1 MALGK
6 IRVIEVVGRVVSHAD
21 LLHHA
26 TRTNVRGDGEGNQG
40 IERQRFERVANRR
53 AGRFRGKASSPIL
66 RGQPPSD
73 FYARREMSLEGRN
86 REPRKSNERTLLAKF
101 ERVQAKFMF
110 AEMTLDAINKEI
122 AFGGR

>member
-26 TRTNVRGDGEGNQG
+26 ARTNVRGDGEGNQG

-73 FYARREMSLEGRN
+73 FYARREMSLEGRY
-86 REPRKSNERTLLAKF
+86 RKPRKSDEQALLTQL
-101 ERVQAKFMF
+101 ESIQAKSTF
-110 AEMTLDAINKEI
+110 AEMTLDAISQEI